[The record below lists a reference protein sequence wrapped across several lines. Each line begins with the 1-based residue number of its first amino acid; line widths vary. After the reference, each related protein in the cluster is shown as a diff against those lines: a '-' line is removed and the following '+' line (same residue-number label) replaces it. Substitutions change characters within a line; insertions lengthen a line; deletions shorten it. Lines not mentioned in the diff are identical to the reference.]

1 MGNSASVHAVLG
13 SRNIAKNDRAEHDYY
28 ATEPKAAHLLMQ
40 VERFSPTIWECACGE
55 GHLAKVFEQYGHTVY
70 ASDLVDRG
78 YGEQLDFLEVS
89 SPPVSGAD
97 IITNPPYILATD
109 FVRHALE
116 ISEDR
121 RKIAMFLKIQFLEG
135 KERRKL
141 FEEHPPKTIYVSS
154 SRLHCARNGD
164 FAKAKEANAICFAWY
179 VWEKGWRGD
188 TVVKWIN

>member
-1 MGNSASVHAVLG
+1 MGNNL
-13 SRNIAKNDRAEHDYY
+13 IFWK
-28 ATEPKAAHLLMQ
+28 
-40 VERFSPTIWECACGE
+40 
-55 GHLAKVFEQYGHTVY
+55 
-70 ASDLVDRG
+70 
-78 YGEQLDFLEVS
+78 FLP
-89 SPPVSGAD
+89 PPVSGAD

-154 SRLHCARNGD
+154 SRLHCAKNGD